1 MILGPTG
8 GAAGPA
14 YRRPLPPVLPPRG
27 LHPSAQALPPL
38 ELTVPEMRY
47 NPITG
52 EWVIIAP
59 ERARRPGVHLRG
71 ETGEAPSP

>member
-1 MILGPTG
+1 
-8 GAAGPA
+8 
-14 YRRPLPPVLPPRG
+14 
-27 LHPSAQALPPL
+27 
-38 ELTVPEMRY
+38 LTVPEMRY